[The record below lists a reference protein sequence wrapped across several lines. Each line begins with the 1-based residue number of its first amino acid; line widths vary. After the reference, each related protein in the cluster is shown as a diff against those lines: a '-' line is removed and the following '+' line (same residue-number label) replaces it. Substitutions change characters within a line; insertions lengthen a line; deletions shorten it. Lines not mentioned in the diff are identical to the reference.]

1 MVRQLNHAIRIE
13 YAYKEGMV
21 MSKRA
26 FGRLVSGAVVSLA
39 VTVSALAAE
48 LPRAKPEDVGLSSER
63 LGRIATVMNA
73 KVQEGEIP
81 GYVALVAR
89 KGKVVYFDAFGTQN
103 PNTGNAMS
111 RDSIFRIYSMTKPI
125 TSVAA
130 MILVEEG
137 KIKLSDPISKY
148 LPELAELKVATNA
161 DTAKDPASIQTQ
173 AARNPIRVVD
183 LLMHTSGFTY
193 GFFKPFPG
201 GGAVEQAYLEGGVND
216 LNISNA
222 ELVTRISKMPLK
234 FEPGTTWWYS
244 RSTDVLG
251 RLIEVVSGMT
261 LGEFFEKRI
270 TGPLNMVD
278 TEFQVAASK
287 TARFVEPFD
296 ADKKGL
302 VLQYTDPTKPVKFEA
317 GGQGLTSTARDYTRF
332 LHMLLNGGELDGKR
346 ILGRKTVELM
356 TTDHVGQVFNHGP
369 FYLPG
374 QSHGFG
380 LLGAVR
386 TDGPR
391 APALLNSMDGS
402 VGEFYWAGYAGTY
415 FWVDPKEELVGVYMM
430 QSVQHLLWYA
440 TMFKT
445 LVVQSIV
452 D

>member
-1 MVRQLNHAIRIE
+1 MRTVRQWSFALVVALFAISSI
-13 YAYKEGMV
+13 
-21 MSKRA
+21 
-26 FGRLVSGAVVSLA
+26 
-39 VTVSALAAE
+39 AAE
-48 LPRAKPEDVGLSSER
+48 LPRAKPESVGLSSER
-63 LGRIATVMNA
+63 LNRIKEVLGA
-73 KVQEGEIP
+73 KVDAGEIP

-89 KGKVVYFDAFGTQN
+89 RGKVAYFEAYGLQDPGTN
-103 PNTGNAMS
+103 RRMS

-137 KIKLSDPISKY
+137 RIKLSDPVSMY
-148 LPELAELKVATNA
+148 LPELKDLRVATNA
-161 DTAKDPASIQTQ
+161 DTAKTPADLKTKP
-173 AARNPIRVVD
+173 ATNPIRVMD

-201 GGAVEQAYLEGGVND
+201 GGAVEQMYIDGGVND
-216 LNISNA
+216 LDISNE

-234 FEPGTTWWYS
+234 FEPGSTWWYS

-270 TGPLNMVD
+270 ARPLGMND
-278 TEFQVAASK
+278 TAFSVASGK
-287 TARFVEPFD
+287 VSRFVEPFPK
-296 ADKKGL
+296 DKEGL
-302 VLQYTDPTKPVKFEA
+302 ILQYTDPTRPVKFEA
-317 GGQGLTSTARDYTRF
+317 GGQGLTSTVMDYARF
-332 LHMLLNGGELDGKR
+332 AQMLLNGGALDGTR
-346 ILGRKTVELM
+346 ILGKKTVELM
-356 TTDHVGQVFNHGP
+356 TTDHVGDVFSRGP

-374 QSHGFG
+374 QSHGYG

-386 TDGPR
+386 TEGPR
-391 APALLNSMDGS
+391 APVALNAMDGS

-415 FWVDPKEELVGVYMM
+415 FWVDPKEKLVGVYMM

-445 LVVQSIV
+445 LAVQSVV